1 MKALL
6 SLDGSARVL
15 VLAAL
20 VNSTGTGLFLA
31 GAVLFYTTYLDIP
44 IAVVGGGLGVAAVI
58 GIFASVPLA
67 GSADRFGAVRTLAAL
82 NCALAVVYC
91 GYLLIDGVLG
101 FVVAVSVATVIM
113 RAVPP
118 VNQAVAG
125 IVVTGLER
133 STVLATMRAT
143 RNGGVMVG
151 SALAGLGLAA
161 AGTSGYLIM
170 LLGNAASYLICGVLV
185 YRLRALEKSPLEVRA
200 RGLPAIRNVRYLALG
215 LANGMLGL
223 HATMM
228 IVALP
233 LWTTARSDVPDAFIP
248 LIVTIGALL
257 VVLLQVPLG
266 KGIAS
271 VRSARSAVVRA
282 GIALGVS
289 CLLMAVMA
297 QVDGPVLGAVVLFTV
312 IGTLTI
318 GEIYQTS
325 SAWVVS
331 HDLAPEGRRSEY
343 IATFSLGMSVQQIT
357 GPPLFSAI
365 VARFGTPGWLVLG
378 VGFVAA
384 SVVYRKSISRLF
396 PAAIAGNPAAVTDKS
411 ETPPSVG

>member
-6 SLDGSARVL
+6 ALSGSARLL

-44 IAVVGGGLGVAAVI
+44 ITMVGAGLGIAAI
-58 GIFASVPLA
+58 AGIFGSVPLA
-67 GSADRFGAVRTLAAL
+67 GLADRFGAVRTLAAL
-82 NCALAVVYC
+82 YCALGFVYC
-91 GYLLIDGVLG
+91 AYLLINGVAG
-101 FVVAVSVATVIM
+101 FVAAVSVATVIM

-125 IVVTGLER
+125 MVVTGIER

-161 AGTSGYLIM
+161 AGTTGYLIM
-170 LLGNAASYLICGVLV
+170 LLGNAASYLICGALV
-185 YRLRALEKSPLEVRA
+185 YRLRSLEKTPLEIRA
-200 RGLPAIRNVRYLALG
+200 RGLPVVRNVRYLALG

-233 LWTTARSDVPDAFIP
+233 LWTTARSDVHDAFIP
-248 LIVTIGALL
+248 MIVTIGALL
-257 VVLLQVPLG
+257 VVLLQVPLSRG
-266 KGIAS
+266 VDSI
-271 VRSARSAVVRA
+271 RSARSAVVRA

-289 CLLMAVMA
+289 CLLMALMA
-297 QVDGPVLGAVVLFTV
+297 EADGPILGAVVLLMV
-312 IGTLTI
+312 ISTLTI

-325 SAWVVS
+325 SAWVIS

-343 IATFSLGMSVQQIT
+343 IATFSLGMSVQQII

-365 VARFGTPGWLVLG
+365 VARFGTPGWLALG
-378 VGFVAA
+378 VGFVVA
-384 SVVYRKSISRLF
+384 SVVYRQSISRLF
-396 PAAIAGNPAAVTDKS
+396 PESIAENPSAAS
-411 ETPPSVG
+411 EPLQEGDRR

>member
-6 SLDGSARVL
+6 ALNGSARLL

-44 IAVVGGGLGVAAVI
+44 ITMVGAGLGIAAI
-58 GIFASVPLA
+58 AGIFGSVPLA

-82 NCALAVVYC
+82 YCALGFVYC
-91 GYLLIDGVLG
+91 AYLLINGVAG

-125 IVVTGLER
+125 MVVTGIER

-161 AGTSGYLIM
+161 AGTTGYLIM
-170 LLGNAASYLICGVLV
+170 LLGNAASYLICGALV
-185 YRLRALEKSPLEVRA
+185 YRLRSLEKTPLEVRA
-200 RGLPAIRNVRYLALG
+200 RGLPVVRNVRYLALG

-233 LWTTARSDVPDAFIP
+233 LWTTARSDVHDAFIP
-248 LIVTIGALL
+248 MIVTIGALL
-257 VVLLQVPLG
+257 VVLLQVPLSRG
-266 KGIAS
+266 VDSI
-271 VRSARSAVVRA
+271 RSARSAVVRA

-289 CLLMAVMA
+289 CLLMALMA
-297 QVDGPVLGAVVLFTV
+297 EADGPILGAVVLLMV
-312 IGTLTI
+312 ISTLTI

-325 SAWVVS
+325 SAWVIS

-343 IATFSLGMSVQQIT
+343 IATFSLGMSVQQII

-365 VARFGTPGWLVLG
+365 VARFGTPGWLALG
-378 VGFVAA
+378 VGFVVA
-384 SVVYRKSISRLF
+384 SVVYRQSISRLF
-396 PAAIAGNPAAVTDKS
+396 PESIAENPSAAS
-411 ETPPSVG
+411 EPLQEGDRR

>member
-1 MKALL
+1 MKTLLALN
-6 SLDGSARVL
+6 GSARLL

-44 IAVVGGGLGVAAVI
+44 ITVVGAGLGIAATA
-58 GIFASVPLA
+58 GIFGSVPLA
-67 GSADRFGAVRTLAAL
+67 GLADRFGAVRTLAAL
-82 NCALAVVYC
+82 YCALAFVYC
-91 GYLLIDGVLG
+91 AYLLINGVAG

-125 IVVTGLER
+125 MVITGIER

-161 AGTSGYLIM
+161 AGTAGYLIM
-170 LLGNAASYLICGVLV
+170 LLGNAASYLICGALV
-185 YRLRALEKSPLEVRA
+185 YRLRSLEKTPVEVRA
-200 RGLPAIRNVRYLALG
+200 RGLPAVRNVRYVALG

-233 LWTTARSDVPDAFIP
+233 LWTTARSDVHDAFIP
-248 LIVTIGALL
+248 MIVMIGALL

-266 KGIAS
+266 RGIDS
-271 VRSARSAVVRA
+271 MRSARSAVVRA
-282 GIALGVS
+282 GVALGVS
-289 CLLMAVMA
+289 CLLMALMA
-297 QVDGPVLGAVVLFTV
+297 EANGPILGAVVLFMV
-312 IGTLTI
+312 ISTLTI

-325 SAWVVS
+325 SAWVIS
-331 HDLAPEGRRSEY
+331 HDLAPEGRRSEH
-343 IATFSLGMSVQQIT
+343 IATFSLGMSVQQIV

-365 VARFGTPGWLVLG
+365 VARFGIPGWLALG
-378 VGFVAA
+378 VGFVVA
-384 SVVYRKSISRLF
+384 SVVYRQSISRLF
-396 PAAIAGNPAAVTDKS
+396 PASIAETAAS
-411 ETPPSVG
+411 EPLQEGDRR

>member
-1 MKALL
+1 MKVLL
-6 SLDGSARVL
+6 SLNGPARIL

-44 IAVVGGGLGVAAVI
+44 ITVVGGGLGIAAVAA
-58 GIFASVPLA
+58 IFASVPLA

-82 NCALAVVYC
+82 NCALALVYC
-91 GYLLIDGVLG
+91 AYLLIDGALTFVL
-101 FVVAVSVATVIM
+101 AVSVATVLM
-113 RAVPP
+113 RAVGP

-125 IVVTGLER
+125 MVVTGVER
-133 STVLATMRAT
+133 SRVLATMRAT

-161 AGTSGYLIM
+161 AGTTGYLIM
-170 LLGNAASYLICGVLV
+170 LLGNAASYLICGALV
-185 YRLRALEKSPLEVRA
+185 YRLRSMENTPLEIRA
-200 RGLPAIRNVRYLALG
+200 RGLPAVRNVRYLALG

-228 IVALP
+228 IIALP
-233 LWTTARSDVPDAFIP
+233 LWTTARSDVPEAFIP
-248 LIVTIGALL
+248 MIVTIGALL

-266 KGIAS
+266 KGINS

-282 GIALGVS
+282 GIALGTS
-289 CLLMAVMA
+289 CLLMALMA
-297 QVDGPVLGAVVLFTV
+297 EVNGPILGAVVLFTV
-312 IGTLTI
+312 IGTLTV

-325 SAWVVS
+325 SAWVIS

-343 IATFSLGMSVQQIT
+343 IATFSLGMSVQQVV
-357 GPPLFSAI
+357 GPPMFSAI
-365 VARFGTPGWLVLG
+365 VARFGTVGWLLLG
-378 VGFVAA
+378 AGFVAA

-396 PAAIAGNPAAVTDKS
+396 PTAVAGNPTVEAEKS
-411 ETPPSVG
+411 ETPPSV